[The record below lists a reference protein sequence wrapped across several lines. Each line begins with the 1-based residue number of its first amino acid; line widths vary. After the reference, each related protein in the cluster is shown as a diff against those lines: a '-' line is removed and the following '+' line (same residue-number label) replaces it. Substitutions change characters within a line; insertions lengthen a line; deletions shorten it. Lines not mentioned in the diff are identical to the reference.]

1 MLWQKYITAFSDD
14 ILFQACLGA
23 ENNPAYT
30 FTDSDIHNI
39 ALNQLEAIL
48 IRNGFCLANFPDMPV
63 PIPLSEDHVHQNYL
77 LAKELQYDLDLLKV
91 RAQEAYS
98 CLNPEQLSIF
108 DAVIMAVEN
117 QQPAAFFV
125 DGPGGSGKTF
135 LYGAILDKIRSS
147 GHIALAVATSGIAA
161 LLLDGG
167 CTAHSL
173 FRIPFELHEDSI
185 CNISHGTDHAL
196 LLQQASL
203 IVWDEAPMAHRFAP
217 EAVDRTLR
225 DLMKAIDP
233 NLQNQ
238 PFGGKVIVF
247 GGDFHQILPVVPKGR
262 REDIIS
268 SCLLCSPLWHH
279 VKVMKLTVNMRL
291 LQTESAEE
299 TIECQNFAKWL
310 LEIGE
315 DRAEHIVERGNC
327 IKLPD
332 NIWLTSQSIHELI
345 DFVYPNISIHAGDS
359 SYLMQRGILA
369 PKNADVQ
376 LINSTMMNI
385 YPGEEVEYLSADGI
399 DETQGNNQE
408 NIYPTEFLNSLNVSG
423 LPPHK
428 LSLKIG
434 APIILLRNINPSEGL
449 CNGTRLVCCS
459 FAQHVI
465 EVQVITGKHAGLRTF
480 LPRITLTPSNMT
492 FPFVLRRRQFP
503 VQPAFAMTINKAQ
516 GQTLNNVG
524 IYLPTPVFSHGQLY
538 VACSRTTAKQN
549 LKILAIGQHAD
560 AGYTQNIV
568 YPEVL
573 QS

>member
-1 MLWQKYITAFSDD
+1 MYFVHPKAGERYYLRMLLNIVHGATSFEDLKTVNNVFYSTFKDACEALGLLQDDKEWDDCLNEAQHIQSGSQLRYLFATILMFCYPTHPELLWQKYITAFSDD

-203 IVWDEAPMAHRFAP
+203 IVWDEAPITMAHWFAP

-247 GGDFHQILPVVPKGR
+247 GGDFCQILPVVPKGR

-315 DRAEHIVERGNC
+315 DHAEHIVERGNC

-385 YPGEEVEYLSADGI
+385 YPGDSEEVEYLSADGI

-408 NIYPTEFLNSLNVSG
+408 NIYPTEF
-423 LPPHK
+423 
-428 LSLKIG
+428 
-434 APIILLRNINPSEGL
+434 
-449 CNGTRLVCCS
+449 
-459 FAQHVI
+459 
-465 EVQVITGKHAGLRTF
+465 
-480 LPRITLTPSNMT
+480 
-492 FPFVLRRRQFP
+492 
-503 VQPAFAMTINKAQ
+503 
-516 GQTLNNVG
+516 
-524 IYLPTPVFSHGQLY
+524 
-538 VACSRTTAKQN
+538 
-549 LKILAIGQHAD
+549 
-560 AGYTQNIV
+560 
-568 YPEVL
+568 
-573 QS
+573 